1 MPIVVFRKQS
11 SGSAPSISGVTYR
24 AVASFEDLQVKLDSF
39 SIDTSICFGLEDD
52 LKDFLEVDSTTF
64 DEQKVLTIKSILDN
78 QTINASK
85 LIVGTLSGCNHTLIP
100 TGIGTFDST
109 SLVSINC
116 QLVNSLVVK
125 DSSLTLTKLQQW
137 LNQIRVSGPISPS
150 TLTSPP
156 EFIQPTPSPSG
167 DGTTTYRFL
176 APGTGIKL
184 DFDLSVFANSRTLSD
199 IQLAEDKDYASITG
213 DRLYVDLQPTNL
225 FGVTIGI
232 FTNEPTL
239 GNANKKK
246 NLVLK
251 PAYLES
257 VSLVDSVTQQPVT
270 DNVIRPGVI
279 GKRIVPVLDIMGGSK
294 LYNLTSS
301 SDRALLQEHY
311 FKLPSPLFTFSTEGQ
326 NLQVDSDGFI
336 TVPPNNILPTGPFT
350 KVFSVTGPGQSFVVE
365 PSLTVDLDTLVVTL
379 SSGLPAQR
387 GIDYLIVD
395 NYPLTLAAPTVFANG
410 FSPHQLN
417 LSYHVIR
424 TLAQYVSASEPQS
437 IKLDLNFKYAGW
449 DPSTSTVLRVQP
461 NPGWY
466 KVFDGLGGVGLD
478 LSQLLNTLGT
488 VNGVL
493 TGIGGGLQ
501 SLLKATEILKAFVP
515 IFGLF
520 ELKSLPSALS
530 LLVGPITDQI
540 ISILNTG
547 LYWVYFYPNADHPPP
562 PVAAELGTAP
572 ANTDSVSSAPAG
584 GALTGTA
591 PNPSTTEAKAPAPT
605 QVPKQYTAEHVTAFN
620 NKMADFAKYSYW
632 VEYIRVAGQGSYVV
646 PEAQK
651 SPLALVDEFVGL
663 LKSKGLA
670 LYSKS
675 TLVSSSSSSTSV
687 TPTNAAGTLS
697 QSIDVLAKATKQ
709 AQARK
714 SSQPSAKPV
723 AAAKVSASAPS
734 APSVTKQT
742 AYLAKSTQL
751 PSGVSAPYSD
761 INKKLNEVYVSLRT
775 LLQNQK
781 LTLDTYYWAAA
792 PNPSDNPTNILPSN
806 FSLNLAARQQILG
819 N

>member
-1 MPIVVFRKQS
+1 MSIVVFRKQTS
-11 SGSAPSISGVTYR
+11 DTPISGVTYR
-24 AVASFEDLQVKLDSF
+24 AVASFEDLQVQLDSF
-39 SIDTSICFGLEDD
+39 STDTSICFGLEDD
-52 LKDFLEVDSTTF
+52 LKDFLKADSTTF

-100 TGIGTFDST
+100 TGTGQFQST

-137 LNQIRVSGPISPS
+137 LNQIRVSGSIYPS

-199 IQLAEDKDYASITG
+199 IQLAEDKDYASISG
-213 DRLYVDLQPTNL
+213 DRLYVDLQPDNSSS
-225 FGVTIGI
+225 VTVGI

-251 PAYLES
+251 PAYLKS
-257 VSLVDSVTQQPVT
+257 ISLVDSVTQQPVT

-365 PSLTVDLDTLVVTL
+365 PSLTVDLDTLVVTF

-449 DPSTSTVLRVQP
+449 DPNTSTVLRVQP

-493 TGIGGGLQ
+493 TGIGSGLQ

-515 IFGLF
+515 VFGLL

-547 LYWVYFYPNADHPPP
+547 LYWVYFYPNVDHPPP
-562 PVAAELGTAP
+562 PVAAGPGPGAQTDSAASAPQAGALPVTAP
-572 ANTDSVSSAPAG
+572 TSSA
-584 GALTGTA
+584 TG
-591 PNPSTTEAKAPAPT
+591 AKAPAPT
-605 QVPKQYTAEHVTAFN
+605 QVPKQYTADQVTAFN
-620 NKMADFAKYSYW
+620 TKMADFAKYSYW

-646 PEAQK
+646 PESQK

-675 TLVSSSSSSTSV
+675 TLESSSSSSTSV
-687 TPTNAAGTLS
+687 TPNNVAGTSS
-697 QSIDVLAKATKQ
+697 QSIDVLARTAKKAP
-709 AQARK
+709 ARK
-714 SSQPSAKPV
+714 SNQPSGKSV
-723 AAAKVSASAPS
+723 ATVKVAASAPP
-734 APSVTKQT
+734 APSAVKQT
-742 AYLAKSTQL
+742 AYLVKSTQL
-751 PSGVSAPYSD
+751 PSDVPVPYRD
-761 INKKLNEVYVSLRT
+761 INKKLNEVYGSLRA
-775 LLQNQK
+775 LLQNPK
-781 LTLDTYYWAAA
+781 PTLDTYYWPAA